1 MSDAATHK
9 DGKLGWELSHTKRS
23 VGIHDDRRR
32 LSWIRRGSLM
42 PRHVCVMHSAR
53 GLNVLLALFVASG
66 CLVGADVERSVHILP
81 GTRNAGFAFT
91 PAPRLA
97 RAFVAHHGAVHKQLL
112 ARGADVRASA
122 SVNGTESF
130 RNNRAE
136 EEHEEKVQ
144 HRVRLRGLWAGESVS
159 MRQSRTSDSASWF
172 DAADGSASGRDD
184 LDLSVT
190 SDSEET
196 ANNARG
202 SEEETAN
209 EECPVHFHGQ
219 GCLKRCK
226 PEIHCSGNGRCSYE
240 GSCVCYD
247 GFHGDDC
254 ANKCIGGSFLEE
266 HGCAAIEHGCA
277 VGFFGDDCTNHMI
290 DFDVAN
296 GRPVGVEG
304 SIECYFNFEGKICDQ
319 CTTGYYG
326 RNCENFC
333 KSDTTC
339 NARGFCSQYGLCSC
353 MQGFRG
359 ENCEQCAQGFYGAD
373 CSIFCDTKTTCGGTG
388 MCDGEGSCV
397 CDEGFTGEKC
407 EKD

>member
-1 MSDAATHK
+1 MVDAHNKEGET
-9 DGKLGWELSHTKRS
+9 GWELSLPKRS
-23 VGIHDDRRR
+23 VGINDHRTR
-32 LSWIRRGSLM
+32 LSWIRGGSLTS
-42 PRHVCVMHSAR
+42 RHVCVMHSAR

-97 RAFVAHHGAVHKQLL
+97 RAFVAHHGAVHKQWL
-112 ARGADVRASA
+112 ARGADVTASA

-130 RNNRAE
+130 GNNNRAE
-136 EEHEEKVQ
+136 EEHEEEVV
-144 HRVRLRGLWAGESVS
+144 HRVRLRGLWAGESFS
-159 MRQSRTSDSASWF
+159 MRLRRTSYSA
-172 DAADGSASGRDD
+172 
-184 LDLSVT
+184 SVT

-196 ANNARG
+196 ANNASG

-209 EECPVHFHGQ
+209 EECQVYFHGQ

-247 GFHGDDC
+247 GFHRDDC
-254 ANKCIGGSFLEE
+254 ANKCNGSSFLEE
-266 HGCAAIEHGCA
+266 HACAAIEHGCA

-304 SIECYFNFEGKICDQ
+304 SIECYFNYKGKTCDQ
-319 CTTGYYG
+319 CETGYYG

-333 KSDTTC
+333 KSYTTC
-339 NARGFCSQYGLCSC
+339 NARGFCSQSGLCSC

-373 CSIFCDTKTTCGGTG
+373 CSIFCDAKTTCSGTG
-388 MCDGEGSCV
+388 ICDRQGSCV